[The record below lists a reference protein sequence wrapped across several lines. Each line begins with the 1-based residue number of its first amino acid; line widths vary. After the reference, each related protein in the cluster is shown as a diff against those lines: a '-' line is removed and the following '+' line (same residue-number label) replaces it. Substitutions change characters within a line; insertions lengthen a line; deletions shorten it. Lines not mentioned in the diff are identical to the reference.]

1 MKQSVLGTA
10 LLMLFAGLPAG
21 MAHAAGQQ
29 EPPPGGSV
37 QQVQDK
43 DVFGQVKTLV
53 EQSGKNTTAVTNMDN
68 TLKSAVTRTR
78 AMGNLADTKGMRIE
92 IPATDELDGEIDE
105 ISKQVEKL
113 RCAKFIDPKQL
124 ARCKQVELSTLN
136 LITMLKKNL
145 KNSQT
150 RATTIQTLLGEL
162 NKVGDT
168 NLKEAADLQ
177 ARIQTE
183 IALLQN
189 EKTMVDMAIVKNE
202 QQVRLYNQLLFTNDK
217 NNPGDPSGN
226 RFDIK

>member
-1 MKQSVLGTA
+1 MKKSVLGTA
-10 LLMLFAGLPAG
+10 LLMLFASLPAG
-21 MAHAAGQQ
+21 LAHAAGQQ
-29 EPPPGGSV
+29 TTPPGDSV

-43 DVFGQVKTLV
+43 DVFAQVQTLV
-53 EQSGKNTTAVTNMDN
+53 EQSGKNTTAVTNMDT

-92 IPATDELDGEIDE
+92 IPATDELDAEIE
-105 ISKQVEKL
+105 EVSGQVEKL
-113 RCAKFIDPKQL
+113 RCAKFIDAKQL
-124 ARCKQVELSTLN
+124 ARCKQVELSTIN
-136 LITMLKKNL
+136 LIKMLKKNL
-145 KNSQT
+145 KSSQT

-162 NKVGDT
+162 NKIGDT

-202 QQVRLYNQLLFTNDK
+202 QQVRLYNQLLFAFDK
-217 NNPGDPSGN
+217 DNPGDPAGN
-226 RFDIK
+226 SFNIK